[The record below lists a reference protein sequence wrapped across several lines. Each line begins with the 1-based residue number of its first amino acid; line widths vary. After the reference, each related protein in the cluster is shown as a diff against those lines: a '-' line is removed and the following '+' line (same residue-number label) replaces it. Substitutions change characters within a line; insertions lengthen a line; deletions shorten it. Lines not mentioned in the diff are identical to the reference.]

1 MIRRQMPR
9 AAGLIRLGAERPLG
23 RREPGIE
30 DFFRLVVFFD
40 APNSPTYF
48 HRLTSEAPQRDDGY
62 LLRANL
68 QAAPYPTVLEF
79 QPGNFEHPETAGYE
93 VHSRDLPA
101 LKAPDRA

>member
-30 DFFRLVVFFD
+30 DFFRLVGFFD
-40 APNSPTYF
+40 TPNSPTYF
-48 HRLTSEAPQRDDGY
+48 HRLTSEAPQRGDGY

-79 QPGNFEHPETAGYE
+79 LPGNFEHPETRYE
-93 VHSRDLPA
+93 VHSRDLPE
-101 LKAPDRA
+101 LKALNRA